1 MLADIIRGW
10 KKSGKTELIAE
21 HRLHYLATIADRV
34 IYIEDGRIAADMP
47 AREFFRK
54 LPREIEQMGLRA
66 LAPVNFDRM
75 TPPPVGDSMLE
86 LRDFR
91 FAYRNTP
98 TLDIPSVSVPTGAVV
113 GVIGNNGAGKTTF
126 ARCLC
131 GLPRKARGTVI
142 VDGAAW
148 DQRKRLRS
156 SYLVMQDVNHQ
167 LFTESVEEVLIGMLG
182 EETENAA
189 RAEKI
194 LSDLDL
200 LPFKDLHPL
209 SLSGGQKQRVAIA
222 AAVASKKELLV
233 FDEPTSGLDYL
244 HMMEA
249 AEKIRYLSSL
259 GKTIFLITHDPE
271 LITAC
276 CNFFLFFERGKIQ
289 WSGGATA
296 EKREKLRDFFAAE
309 EQ

>member
-1 MLADIIRGW
+1 
-10 KKSGKTELIAE
+10 
-21 HRLHYLATIADRV
+21 
-34 IYIEDGRIAADMP
+34 
-47 AREFFRK
+47 
-54 LPREIEQMGLRA
+54 MGLRA

-113 GVIGNNGAGKTTF
+113 GVIGSNGAGKTTF

-131 GLPRKARGTVI
+131 GLLRKARGTVFM
-142 VDGAAW
+142 DGAAW
-148 DQRKRLRS
+148 DRRKRLRS

-167 LFTESVEEVLIGMLG
+167 LFTESVEEVLIGMPG
-182 EETENAA
+182 EDTENAA

-222 AAVASKKELLV
+222 AAVASEKELLV

-271 LITAC
+271 LIAVC

-296 EKREKLRDFFAAE
+296 ENREKLRDFFAAE